1 MDISGEQ
8 NVPASELT
16 LIDYFVVVGYDRTIG
31 LQVESY
37 GESGNGGDLTMPPL
51 ERCYVASVLAHFPQK
66 RAGLVFSAEIVS
78 LCMPKGLKFYTQNDV
93 PSPSMHTFANIR
105 EDGSRING
113 CALIYYEEVRDVS
126 LCERMSELQTEHV
139 RALTARDKAIE
150 RAHVPPGTVSGGT
163 HTLPRGSRKDRT
175 KRISYYDA
183 CGGAQLFMSKCIC
196 VLSRIPIVS
205 AGEHIITSIHSVFT
219 SPTQPPAL
227 PLESYIYWIL
237 NEVKL
242 ATHTEEQAV
251 PTSIKSCRLH
261 RFTQVPLPAPGSTL
275 KVGLCG
281 VDIVLQRP
289 APGELPFFDH
299 SLRSVFDLL
308 TVDKFLRLFTCF
320 LLEHQILLCSKTLSR
335 LMVVA
340 ESLCALAFPF
350 RWQLAYVPILPYSQL
365 KFMEAPVP
373 YIMGLCYEDMI
384 PEQIFQSNVC
394 VLDIDTGELD
404 MPEDVPMLPD
414 RTEFAREVA
423 SVLIRFEDRLLEREE
438 ELVKKR
444 DGGVVARR
452 RKEEW
457 SSKRMSR
464 SFDDEAIS
472 GILSDERASPSS
484 GGGSSSLSRAELAPL
499 PLDDVLKQS
508 EVLARVAAIVRR
520 AGVDV
525 KMENIEKE
533 LQSNDSYTNS
543 PVCRRYFKEMKVNN
557 AIREVFLN
565 RFCWLLYSYEHFVIG
580 SVCSDKETFFANRDS
595 VANFDKAAFLSDQ
608 PDSNLPFLAAFLET
622 QMFTSFIDAKIVSQ
636 WETPDENLQLFDAR
650 LQALKERHGLQM
662 VRTPTYEK
670 ALPFNITEDV
680 IAKREEALDYI
691 VSQPHALPGALLRC
705 YDGTFP
711 ELNTVLLE
719 GTAAHSP
726 LPSPWKQRHRRLRP
740 KHQEKVTAPIGEQQ
754 AGTRTSAYIA
764 DTPKQIAHQNWMF
777 VEQLLKETKG
787 KTKRMLVEKMGKEAL
802 QLGHADASVNGLEE
816 NTLVASF
823 CDLLERIWAHG
834 LIKKQG
840 KSSLWAHVLH
850 HQELE
855 KSCAISRGAFVRNSM
870 LTPDPPSMWNRERQ
884 ENIDVLASVERSIL
898 SELAHSIQKELDPAA
913 VPAWSV
919 SILRA
924 ANFICDKI
932 ASSTSASTCAAS
944 PKLTT
949 SSSVASLLGRSH
961 SLQRTNRPSIHKTNS
976 LSGKLWGYGIKRD
989 YDTDFAPHWTGGSST
1004 ESTPEGSP
1012 RKRSS
1017 SRAHSPDPK
1026 QVLPPLPMYIA
1037 YDLKITTVQL
1047 WGYGIKRDYDTD
1059 FAPHWTGGSSTEST
1073 PEGSPRKRSSSRAHS
1088 PDPKQVLP
1096 PLPMYIAYD
1105 LKNVLRM
1112 TEIKTDIGYA
1122 RAFVRLALE
1131 RKLLHKHLK
1140 TIISNTALLQQIYK
1154 RYAFLRCD
1162 DEKEQ
1167 FLYHVLS
1174 LNAAEFRCFTNT
1186 FTKTKMQYRVLL
1198 VTGNT
1203 RSVVCCPIWVQ
1214 IAGSLCS
1221 TTVIDVKP
1229 GVIDFKFDHKNLGIL
1244 STIRIGHSLSA
1255 LNNGVPPKWFLD
1267 YGFVFELLGVC
1278 EKLPCVK
1285 VMVRNEV
1292 TAQTYRFNCGRWFGR
1307 GVDDGSL
1314 ERLLVAEI
1322 LPQVD
1327 PDAEVLANGM
1337 IERSSKAHSRS
1348 RTPPRA
1354 RSPSTARSESTNS
1367 KSRTRLTEIQQ
1378 QLGEAVNAIVKH
1390 FYCGVGAR
1398 SELTQLLCAP
1408 ERGLVS
1414 VMVAVFLYGRQDSI
1428 WSARFFKQ
1436 HYPWDYVEKVCAWF
1450 FELIRMEDAKKLTR
1464 EQRSLIS
1471 HACRLVRKISSNTA
1485 LEKVCAWFF
1494 ELIRMEDAKKLTR
1507 EQRSLISHACRLVR
1521 KISSNTA
1528 LGKDGKFQLFI
1539 LVTVRDHVLSGL
1551 LPLMAWT
1558 PVTAQLYDEPSFL
1571 RTPHNLTYLAKLLSS
1586 LNEFQFN
1593 LEKSLTYGID

>member
-66 RAGLVFSAEIVS
+66 RAGLVFSAEI

-237 NEVKL
+237 NE
-242 ATHTEEQAV
+242 
-251 PTSIKSCRLH
+251 
-261 RFTQVPLPAPGSTL
+261 VPLPAPGSTL

-691 VSQPHALPGALLRC
+691 VSQPHALPGAILRC

-976 LSGKLWGYGIKRD
+976 LS
-989 YDTDFAPHWTGGSST
+989 
-1004 ESTPEGSP
+1004 
-1012 RKRSS
+1012 
-1017 SRAHSPDPK
+1017 
-1026 QVLPPLPMYIA
+1026 
-1037 YDLKITTVQL
+1037 
-1047 WGYGIKRDYDTD
+1047 D

-1229 GVIDFKFDHKNLGIL
+1229 GVIDFKFDVNL
-1244 STIRIGHSLSA
+1244 
-1255 LNNGVPPKWFLD
+1255 
-1267 YGFVFELLGVC
+1267 
-1278 EKLPCVK
+1278 
-1285 VMVRNEV
+1285 
-1292 TAQTYRFNCGRWFGR
+1292 
-1307 GVDDGSL
+1307 
-1314 ERLLVAEI
+1314 
-1322 LPQVD
+1322 
-1327 PDAEVLANGM
+1327 
-1337 IERSSKAHSRS
+1337 
-1348 RTPPRA
+1348 
-1354 RSPSTARSESTNS
+1354 SE
-1367 KSRTRLTEIQQ
+1367 
-1378 QLGEAVNAIVKH
+1378 
-1390 FYCGVGAR
+1390 
-1398 SELTQLLCAP
+1398 
-1408 ERGLVS
+1408 
-1414 VMVAVFLYGRQDSI
+1414 
-1428 WSARFFKQ
+1428 
-1436 HYPWDYVEKVCAWF
+1436 
-1450 FELIRMEDAKKLTR
+1450 
-1464 EQRSLIS
+1464 
-1471 HACRLVRKISSNTA
+1471 
-1485 LEKVCAWFF
+1485 
-1494 ELIRMEDAKKLTR
+1494 
-1507 EQRSLISHACRLVR
+1507 
-1521 KISSNTA
+1521 
-1528 LGKDGKFQLFI
+1528 
-1539 LVTVRDHVLSGL
+1539 
-1551 LPLMAWT
+1551 
-1558 PVTAQLYDEPSFL
+1558 
-1571 RTPHNLTYLAKLLSS
+1571 
-1586 LNEFQFN
+1586 
-1593 LEKSLTYGID
+1593 

>member
-1 MDISGEQ
+1 MNDKNMDACGEHSLP
-8 NVPASELT
+8 VSELT
-16 LIDYFVVVGYDRTIG
+16 LIDYFVVVGYDSAIG
-31 LQVESY
+31 LQVESC
-37 GESGNGGDLTMPPL
+37 GEGTGGSSDLTTPPL
-51 ERCYVASVLAHFPQK
+51 ERCYVASVLAHFPEK
-66 RAGLVFSAEIVS
+66 RPGLVFSSEIVS
-78 LCMPKGLKFYTQNDV
+78 LCMPKGLKFFTQNDV
-93 PSPSMHTFANIR
+93 PSPSVHTFANIR
-105 EDGSRING
+105 EDGSRLNG
-113 CALIYYEEVRDVS
+113 CALIYYEEIKDMS

-163 HTLPRGSRKDRT
+163 HTLPRGNKKDRS
-175 KRISYYDA
+175 KRTSYYDA

-196 VLSRIPIVS
+196 VLSRVPIVS
-205 AGEHIITSIHSVFT
+205 AGERIVTSIHSVFT
-219 SPTQPPAL
+219 STAQPPAL

-237 NEVKL
+237 NEV
-242 ATHTEEQAV
+242 
-251 PTSIKSCRLH
+251 
-261 RFTQVPLPAPGSTL
+261 PLPAPGSTL
-275 KVGLCG
+275 KVGMCG

-289 APGELPFFDH
+289 GPGELPFFDH
-299 SLRSVFDLL
+299 SLRCLFDLL

-335 LMVVA
+335 LMIVA

-350 RWQLAYVPILPYSQL
+350 RWQLTYVPILPYSQL

-373 YIMGLCYEDMI
+373 YIMGLCYEDVI

-404 MPEDVPMLPD
+404 MPEDVPILPD

-423 SVLIRFEDRLLEREE
+423 SVLIRFEDHLLENEE
-438 ELVKKR
+438 DIVKKR
-444 DGGVVARR
+444 EVGVIGTRR
-452 RKEEW
+452 REEW

-464 SFDDEAIS
+464 SFDDEVIS
-472 GILSDERASPSS
+472 GILNEERTPS
-484 GGGSSSLSRAELAPL
+484 GGVLSRAELAPL

-533 LQSNDSYTNS
+533 LQSSDSYANS
-543 PVCRRYFKEMKVNN
+543 PICRRYFKEMRTNN

-580 SVCSDKETFFANRDS
+580 AACSDKETFFANRDS
-595 VANFDKAAFLSDQ
+595 MANFDKAAFLSDQ

-622 QMFTSFIDAKIVSQ
+622 QMFTSFVDAKIISH
-636 WETPDENLQLFDAR
+636 WEKPDENLLLFDAR

-670 ALPFNITEDV
+670 ALPFHVTEDA

-691 VSQPHALPGALLRC
+691 VPQPHALPGALLRC

-711 ELNTVLLE
+711 ELNTTLLE
-719 GTAAHSP
+719 GTAVHSP

-740 KHQEKVTAPIGEQQ
+740 KHHEKVGTSIADQQ
-754 AGTRTSAYIA
+754 AITRTTSYIT
-764 DTPKQIAHQNWMF
+764 DTPKQIAHQNWKF

-855 KSCAISRGAFVRNSM
+855 KSGAIARGALVRNSM
-870 LTPDPPSMWNRERQ
+870 LTPD
-884 ENIDVLASVERSIL
+884 
-898 SELAHSIQKELDPAA
+898 
-913 VPAWSV
+913 
-919 SILRA
+919 
-924 ANFICDKI
+924 
-932 ASSTSASTCAAS
+932 
-944 PKLTT
+944 
-949 SSSVASLLGRSH
+949 
-961 SLQRTNRPSIHKTNS
+961 
-976 LSGKLWGYGIKRD
+976 
-989 YDTDFAPHWTGGSST
+989 FAPHWSGASST

-1026 QVLPPLPMYIA
+1026 QVMPPLP
-1037 YDLKITTVQL
+1037 T
-1047 WGYGIKRDYDTD
+1047 
-1059 FAPHWTGGSSTEST
+1059 H
-1073 PEGSPRKRSSSRAHS
+1073 
-1088 PDPKQVLP
+1088 
-1096 PLPMYIAYD
+1096 IAYD

-1140 TIISNTALLQQIYK
+1140 TILSNAALLQQIYK
-1154 RYAFLRCD
+1154 RYAFVRCD

-1198 VTGNT
+1198 MSGNT
-1203 RSVVCCPIWVQ
+1203 RSMVSCPIWVL

-1229 GVIDFKFDHKNLGIL
+1229 GVLDFQFDHKNLGVL
-1244 STIRIGHSLSA
+1244 STLRIGHSLSS

-1267 YGFVFELLGVC
+1267 C
-1278 EKLPCVK
+1278 

-1292 TAQTYRFNCGRWFGR
+1292 TGQTYRFNCGRWFGR

-1327 PDAEVLANGM
+1327 PDAVILANGM
-1337 IERSSKAHSRS
+1337 IDRSSKAHSRS

-1354 RSPSTARSESTNS
+1354 RSPSATRSESTNP

-1390 FYCGVGAR
+1390 FYSGVEAR

-1414 VMVAVFLYGRQDSI
+1414 VMVSVFLYGRQDSI

-1436 HYPWDYVEKVCAWF
+1436 HYPWDYIEKVCAWF
-1450 FELIRMEDAKKLTR
+1450 FELIRMD
-1464 EQRSLIS
+1464 
-1471 HACRLVRKISSNTA
+1471 
-1485 LEKVCAWFF
+1485 
-1494 ELIRMEDAKKLTR
+1494 DAKKLTR

-1558 PVTAQLYDEPSFL
+1558 PITAQLYDEPSFL
-1571 RTPHNLTYLAKLLSS
+1571 RTPHYLTYLAKLLSS

-1593 LEKSLTYGID
+1593 LENSLTYGIE

>member
-1 MDISGEQ
+1 MIDKNMDAGGEHSLP
-8 NVPASELT
+8 VSELT
-16 LIDYFVVVGYDRTIG
+16 LIDYFVVVGYDSAIG
-31 LQVESY
+31 LQVESC
-37 GESGNGGDLTMPPL
+37 GEGAGGSNAANDLTTPPL
-51 ERCYVASVLAHFPQK
+51 ERCYVASVLAHFPEK
-66 RAGLVFSAEIVS
+66 RPGLAFSSEIVS

-93 PSPSMHTFANIR
+93 PSPSVHTFANIR
-105 EDGSRING
+105 EDGSRLNG
-113 CALIYYEEVRDVS
+113 CALIYYEEIKDMS

-163 HTLPRGSRKDRT
+163 HTLPRGNKKDRS
-175 KRISYYDA
+175 KRTSYYDA

-196 VLSRIPIVS
+196 VLSRVPIVS
-205 AGEHIITSIHSVFT
+205 AGEHIVTSIHSVFT
-219 SPTQPPAL
+219 SAAQPPAL

-237 NEVKL
+237 NEV
-242 ATHTEEQAV
+242 
-251 PTSIKSCRLH
+251 
-261 RFTQVPLPAPGSTL
+261 PLPAPGSTL
-275 KVGLCG
+275 KVGMCG

-289 APGELPFFDH
+289 GPGELPFFDH
-299 SLRSVFDLL
+299 SLRCLFDLL

-335 LMVVA
+335 LMIVA

-350 RWQLAYVPILPYSQL
+350 RWQLTYVPILPYSQL

-373 YIMGLCYEDMI
+373 YIMGLCYEDVI

-423 SVLIRFEDRLLEREE
+423 SVLIRFEDHLLENEE
-438 ELVKKR
+438 DIVKKR
-444 DGGVVARR
+444 EVGVIGTR

-464 SFDDEAIS
+464 SFDDEVIS
-472 GILSDERASPSS
+472 GILNEERTPS
-484 GGGSSSLSRAELAPL
+484 GGVLSRAELAPL

-533 LQSNDSYTNS
+533 LQSSDSYTNS
-543 PVCRRYFKEMKVNN
+543 PVCRRYFKEMRMNN

-580 SVCSDKETFFANRDS
+580 AACNDKETFFANRDS
-595 VANFDKAAFLSDQ
+595 MANFDKAAFLSDQ

-622 QMFTSFIDAKIVSQ
+622 QMFTSFVDAKIISH
-636 WETPDENLQLFDAR
+636 WEKPDENLLLFDTR

-670 ALPFNITEDV
+670 ALPFHVTEDA

-691 VSQPHALPGALLRC
+691 VPQPHALPGALLRC

-711 ELNTVLLE
+711 ELNTSLLE
-719 GTAAHSP
+719 GTAVHSP

-740 KHQEKVTAPIGEQQ
+740 KHHEKVGTSIGDQQ
-754 AGTRTSAYIA
+754 AITRTTSYIA
-764 DTPKQIAHQNWMF
+764 DTPKQIAHQNWKF

-855 KSCAISRGAFVRNSM
+855 KSGAIARGALVRNSM
-870 LTPDPPSMWNRERQ
+870 LTPDPHSAWDRGQQ
-884 ENIDVLASVERSIL
+884 ENIDMLVNERSAI
-898 SELAHSIQKELDPAA
+898 SELARSIQKELDPSA

-932 ASSTSASTCAAS
+932 ASSTSGNTALPTST
-944 PKLTT
+944 LTT
-949 SSSVASLLGRSH
+949 SSSVASLLGRSN
-961 SLQRTNRPSIHKTNS
+961 SLQRAVRPTLHKANS
-976 LSGKLWGYGIKRD
+976 LS
-989 YDTDFAPHWTGGSST
+989 DFAPHWTGGSST

-1026 QVLPPLPMYIA
+1026 QVMPPLP
-1037 YDLKITTVQL
+1037 T
-1047 WGYGIKRDYDTD
+1047 
-1059 FAPHWTGGSSTEST
+1059 H
-1073 PEGSPRKRSSSRAHS
+1073 
-1088 PDPKQVLP
+1088 
-1096 PLPMYIAYD
+1096 IAYD

-1140 TIISNTALLQQIYK
+1140 TILSNTALLQQIYK

-1198 VTGNT
+1198 MSGNT
-1203 RSVVCCPIWVQ
+1203 RSMVSCPIWVL

-1229 GVIDFKFDHKNLGIL
+1229 GVLDFKFDHKNLGVL
-1244 STIRIGHSLSA
+1244 STLRIGHSLSS

-1267 YGFVFELLGVC
+1267 C
-1278 EKLPCVK
+1278 

-1292 TAQTYRFNCGRWFGR
+1292 TGQTYRFNCGRWFGR

-1327 PDAEVLANGM
+1327 PDAEILANGM
-1337 IERSSKAHSRS
+1337 IDRSSKAHSRS

-1354 RSPSTARSESTNS
+1354 RSPSATRSESTNP

-1390 FYCGVGAR
+1390 FYGGVEAR

-1414 VMVAVFLYGRQDSI
+1414 VMVSVFLYGRQDSI

-1436 HYPWDYVEKVCAWF
+1436 HYPWDYIEKVCAWF
-1450 FELIRMEDAKKLTR
+1450 FELIRMD
-1464 EQRSLIS
+1464 
-1471 HACRLVRKISSNTA
+1471 
-1485 LEKVCAWFF
+1485 
-1494 ELIRMEDAKKLTR
+1494 DAKKLTR

-1558 PVTAQLYDEPSFL
+1558 PITAQLYDEPSFL
-1571 RTPHNLTYLAKLLSS
+1571 RTPHYLTYLAKLLSS

-1593 LEKSLTYGID
+1593 LENSLTYGIE